1 MFFYFFLKSKH
12 FNVIRAKRTYLL
24 YFTFLFLIL
33 GCEKESD
40 PYEPAFVEGVV
51 LDRVTDLPV
60 PYAKVTLYE
69 LEPHERPWFV
79 FWDPIAVQTAGSDGF
94 FRFDYQGEETNLYGL
109 KTDQMGY
116 YEEEEINQF
125 FRIDVT
131 EKNVYPLPKS
141 YMKIRM
147 VDESPF
153 LLFDSV
159 WINGTTYA
167 PITRL
172 FSHFSDTTVVI
183 PVTPEIAGSVLLT
196 FWNDGQRTD
205 LLDNA
210 SCTAHDTCSV
220 IYRY

>member
-1 MFFYFFLKSKH
+1 
-12 FNVIRAKRTYLL
+12 VIKAKCTCLW

-69 LEPHERPWFV
+69 LEANERPWFI
-79 FWDPIAVQTAGSDGF
+79 FWDSIAVQTAGSDGV
-94 FRFDYQGEETNLYGL
+94 FRIDYRGQQGYLYGL
-109 KTDQMGY
+109 IADHEKY
-116 YEEEEINQF
+116 FEEEEIDQF
-125 FRIDVT
+125 FSTDIT
-131 EKNVYPLPKS
+131 EKNVYPLPRS
-141 YMKIRM
+141 YVQIRLI
-147 VDESPF
+147 DEVPIMP
-153 LLFDSV
+153 FDSL
-159 WINGTTYA
+159 WIKTVNFASATK
-167 PITRL
+167 I
-172 FSHFSDTTVVI
+172 FDHFSDTTIVV
-183 PVTPEIAGSVLLT
+183 SVLPEQGETALLS

-205 LLDNA
+205 LLGNA